1 MTIRVA
7 IIGSNGQLGYD
18 LQRILC
24 RGTLQRAPTLHH
36 GGTGQVIPLTHQ
48 DIEITNPGVVDSVL
62 GGIRPH
68 VVINTAAYHR
78 VEACEAEYARA
89 FQVNGIG
96 ARNLAQA
103 CQKLGA
109 TLVHI
114 TTDYVFDG
122 TKREPY
128 LEDDV
133 PNPVNTYG
141 VTKLAGEYFVRNL
154 CQRHLIIRTSGLYGV
169 MGCRAKGGNFIDTM
183 LKLAKEKQEKA
194 RLGHSEGSEIM
205 VVGDQ
210 IVSPSY
216 TLDVAGRIAELL
228 TAQGYGIFHITN
240 SGQCSWYEFACKI
253 FELAGVRVNVKKT
266 SQEELRSKIKRP
278 RYSVLSSN
286 RLDALRL
293 QPLRPWQEALS
304 AYMAER
310 KTTPSIR

>member
-1 MTIRVA
+1 M
-7 IIGSNGQLGYD
+7 GHD
-18 LQRILC
+18 LQRVLS
-24 RGTLQRAPTLHH
+24 TQQTLHRE
-36 GGTGQVIPLTHQ
+36 GTWQVIPLTHQ
-48 DIEITNPGVVDSVL
+48 DIEITNPAVVDNVL
-62 GGIRPH
+62 GEIHPQ

-78 VEACEAEYARA
+78 VEACEAEYAMA

-96 ARNLAQA
+96 ARNLAQT

-122 TKREPY
+122 AKREPY

-154 CQRHLIIRTSGLYGV
+154 CQKHLIVRTSGLYGA
-169 MGCRAKGGNFIDTM
+169 MGCRAKGGNFIDAM
-183 LKLAKEKQEKA
+183 LRLAQEKA
-194 RLGHSEGSEIM
+194 RPGHSEGAEIM

-228 TAQGYGIFHITN
+228 TAQGYGIFHVTN
-240 SGQCSWYEFACKI
+240 SGQCSWHEFACKI
-253 FELAGVRVNVKKT
+253 FELAGVKVNVKRT

-278 RYSVLSSN
+278 RYSVLSSS
-286 RLDALRL
+286 RLEALSL
-293 QPLRPWQEALS
+293 KPLRPWQEALS

-310 KTTPSIR
+310 KTTPPIR

>member
-1 MTIRVA
+1 MTMRVA

-18 LQRILC
+18 LQRLLS
-24 RGTLQRAPTLHH
+24 GGGGGPATQQALHH

-48 DIEITNPGVVDSVL
+48 DIEITNPGAVDNIL

-96 ARNLAQA
+96 ARNLAQT

-141 VTKLAGEYFVRNL
+141 VTKLAGEYFVKNL
-154 CQRHLIIRTSGLYGV
+154 CQKHLIVRTSGLYGA

-183 LKLAKEKQEKA
+183 LKLAQEKA
-194 RLGHSEGSEIM
+194 RPERSEGSEIM

-228 TAQGYGIFHITN
+228 TAQGYGIFHVTN
-240 SGQCSWYEFACKI
+240 SGQCSWHEFACKI

-278 RYSVLSSN
+278 RYSVLSSS
-286 RLDALRL
+286 RLETLGL
-293 QPLRPWQEALS
+293 QPLRPWQEALT
-304 AYMAER
+304 AYMDER
-310 KTTPSIR
+310 KATK

>member
-1 MTIRVA
+1 MTMRVA

-18 LQRILC
+18 LQRLLS
-24 RGTLQRAPTLHH
+24 GGGSGPATQQAMHH
-36 GGTGQVIPLTHQ
+36 EGAWQVIPLTHQ
-48 DIEITNPGVVDSVL
+48 DIEITNPGAVDNVL
-62 GGIRPH
+62 GGIHPH

-78 VEACEAEYARA
+78 VEDCEAEYARA

-96 ARNLAQA
+96 ARNLAQT

-122 TKREPY
+122 TKGEPY
-128 LEDDV
+128 LEDDA

-141 VTKLAGEYFVRNL
+141 VTKLAGEYFVKNL
-154 CQRHLIIRTSGLYGV
+154 CQKHLIVRTSGLYGT

-183 LKLAKEKQEKA
+183 LKLAQEKA
-194 RLGHSEGSEIM
+194 RPGRSEGSEIM

-228 TAQGYGIFHITN
+228 TAQGYGIFHVTN
-240 SGQCSWYEFACKI
+240 SGQCSWHEFACKI

-278 RYSVLSSN
+278 RYSVLSSS
-286 RLDALRL
+286 RLEALGL
-293 QPLRPWQEALS
+293 QPLRPWHEALA
-304 AYMAER
+304 AYMDER
-310 KTTPSIR
+310 KATR